1 MRENKKGRENWRKK
15 YIIMAGL
22 PITREQNRQ
31 KRENETGLR
40 LNNYNGIMKNI
51 NRERKNELKKGKIK
65 EKEME
70 KWVSHE
76 KHEQISERKRRK
88 KKGKKEKENRG

>member
-1 MRENKKGRENWRKK
+1 
-15 YIIMAGL
+15 MAGL

-70 KWVSHE
+70 K
-76 KHEQISERKRRK
+76 
-88 KKGKKEKENRG
+88 